1 MEIITGIERRRRWR
15 DEDKLRIVAEAE
27 APGAVFA
34 EVARRHDI
42 SRGQLWNWRRLVR
55 AGELSLASA
64 PAQFLPVHM
73 APELSAVAMIAGPE
87 DTDRASVAA
96 PRNQGRIAGR
106 IEVRLAGGTRV
117 VIEGMVA
124 PAVVT
129 ATLKALG

>member
-1 MEIITGIERRRRWR
+1 RRWR

-55 AGELSLASA
+55 AGELSLVSA

-96 PRNQGRIAGR
+96 PRNQGRI
-106 IEVRLAGGTRV
+106 EVRLAGGTRV